1 LIIHTGPLP
10 NPAQLLL
17 VDLVSRTGSPTM
29 HSLSPYNGMRKVL
42 FQQVPNGDLSRIIDM
57 LKTQPDYDADH
68 QKPVAGP
75 YVKNKPDGPYLRR
88 LEDIDESWVQKYLEN
103 VLTGI
108 KINKSGGMR
117 EYASHHREANTFRN
131 SEGDTIEEGELLV
144 DSPTYK
150 AMDIAEA
157 KSKLPYLLKRLY
169 DKSLEMKV
177 SAMSLIIAYEKAK
190 IVRKVPRPKDILEVG
205 VYKMGK
211 DGNLEGLFPLTANSG
226 KVFPPACDWI
236 RGFNRMD
243 PYFADAVE
251 LIRVCEVLGI
261 DIRDE
266 DPRDYQKDDIAKLK
280 VTYIS
285 KNRDYLSGSR
295 QRNITVLDSLSSI
308 KVSDYGIARKQAPP
322 ISVRVMN
329 TVQAILDC
337 DDPTIQSILR
347 QDPDAKA
354 MNGFFHIYG
363 QVAKDF
369 RVTKKQHMEMLAVR
383 RRAKLEDPKTLLVP
397 VLEDFVTRDG
407 FLCSLAGGSI
417 PHVFRVKKYVDQEQ
431 VCADIAIAHASG
443 YFFLVTEDNY
453 VYYLDAVE
461 LGAYVNDFQR
471 NVFTNRYS
479 KNHKYGRW
487 EFCFV

>member
-1 LIIHTGPLP
+1 
-10 NPAQLLL
+10 
-17 VDLVSRTGSPTM
+17 M
-29 HSLSPYNGMRKVL
+29 HSLSPYDGMRKVL
-42 FQQVPNGDLSRIIDM
+42 FQQVPNGDMSRVIRM
-57 LKTQPDYDADH
+57 LKDCPDYDADH
-68 QKPVAGP
+68 QKPIAGP
-75 YVKNKPDGPYLRR
+75 YVRNKPDGPYLRR
-88 LEDIDESWVQKYLEN
+88 LEDIDASWVQKYLED

-108 KINKSGGMR
+108 KTNKSGGLR
-117 EYASHHREANTFRN
+117 EHASRNQEAATFHN
-131 SEGDTIEEGELLV
+131 SEGEVVEEGELLV
-144 DSPTYK
+144 DSPQYG
-150 AMDIAEA
+150 AIDIAEA

-169 DKSLEMKV
+169 DKSVEMRV

-190 IVRKVPRPKDILEVG
+190 IEKPVPRPKDILAVG

-211 DGNLEGLFPLTANSG
+211 DGNLEGLFTSTANSG

-236 RGFNRMD
+236 RGFHPMD

-261 DIRDE
+261 DIREE

-285 KNRDYLSGSR
+285 RNRDYLSGSR

-308 KVSDYGIARKQAPP
+308 KVSDYGIARKQATP

-329 TVQAILDC
+329 TVQAVLDC
-337 DDPTIQSILR
+337 DDSTIQSILR
-347 QDPDAKA
+347 QDPDPRA
-354 MNGFFHIYG
+354 MNGFFNIYG

-383 RRAKLEDPKTLLVP
+383 RRVQLEDPKTLLVP

-407 FLCSLAGGSI
+407 FLCSLTGSAM
-417 PHVFRVKKYVDQEQ
+417 PQVFRVKKYVDQEK

-443 YFFLVTEDNY
+443 YFFLVTEGNC

-461 LGAYVNDFQR
+461 LGHYINDYQR
-471 NVFTNRYS
+471 GVFTNKYS

-487 EFCFV
+487 ESCFV